1 MNRIKRIESFITE
14 YKTKTP
20 YLQSICKESYEHYI
34 KELGKEYKRF
44 HNHPHPEEYIGNDIN
59 TYITRDIR
67 TAELV

>member
-1 MNRIKRIESFITE
+1 MNRIKRIHNFLTE
-14 YKTKTP
+14 YKSKTP

-44 HNHPHPEEYIGNDIN
+44 HNHPHPEEYLGNDIN

-67 TAELV
+67 TAELW